1 MRVVGVVMKINLN
14 KLKDYPKVMPY
25 DPFLGAYHEQL
36 PEWKAIIEAL
46 EEARDLINNAAA
58 VIDGEYATYDNPHPA
73 KKYDEWL
80 KRF

>member
-14 KLKDYPKVMPY
+14 KLRDYPKVMPY

-36 PEWKAIIEAL
+36 PEWEDMIEAL
-46 EEARDLINNAAA
+46 EEAREIIKN
-58 VIDGEYATYDNPHPA
+58 VHPDC
-73 KKYDEWL
+73 YWL